1 MNTKLTLRLDED
13 VIIRIKNYA
22 NKERKSLSKLTEKL
36 FRQVLESS
44 ESNVENL
51 SPIVKK
57 YRGIISDNP
66 KEDTDII
73 TDYLKNK
80 HA

>member
-13 VIIRIKNYA
+13 VIVRIKNYA
-22 NKERKSLSKLTEKL
+22 NKEQQSISRITENL

-57 YRGIISDNP
+57 YSGIISDNS
-66 KEDTDII
+66 KEDVEVI
-73 TDYLKNK
+73 TEYLTNK

>member
-22 NKERKSLSKLTEKL
+22 NKERQSLSKFTENL
-36 FRQVLESS
+36 FRQILDSS
-44 ESNVENL
+44 EDSTESL

-57 YRGIISDNP
+57 YRGIITDNSVDDS
-66 KEDTDII
+66 KLLLDQLTE
-73 TDYLKNK
+73 K
-80 HA
+80 HS

>member
-13 VIIRIKNYA
+13 VIVRIKNYA
-22 NKERKSLSKLTEKL
+22 NKEQQSISKITEKL
-36 FRQVLESS
+36 FRQILESS

-57 YRGIISDNP
+57 YSGIISDNS
-66 KEDTDII
+66 KEDVEVI
-73 TDYLKNK
+73 TEYLTNK